1 MDIREREN
9 NQGTGVT
16 EQFKAAG
23 AEAVGQVILE
33 PESGGP

>member
-1 MDIREREN
+1 MDIGEREN
-9 NQGTGVT
+9 NHGTGVT

-23 AEAVGQVILE
+23 AKAAGQVILE